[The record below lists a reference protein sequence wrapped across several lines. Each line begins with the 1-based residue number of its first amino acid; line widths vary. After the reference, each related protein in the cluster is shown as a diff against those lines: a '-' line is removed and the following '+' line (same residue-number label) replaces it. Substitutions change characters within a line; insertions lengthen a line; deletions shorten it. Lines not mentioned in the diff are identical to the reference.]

1 VGCRGVPLAQCGVL
15 PSCGYITVTFAN
27 LLGERHGS
35 EHEANIHSRKRRETA
50 LELLT
55 LLVFMNESEH
65 PGTARA
71 ARVTTSDL
79 SSVVRRHQRRE
90 VFKRH
95 AATCPACQDP
105 SNELC
110 EAGHR
115 LLKEAMRIAS
125 GVHNK

>member
-1 VGCRGVPLAQCGVL
+1 M
-15 PSCGYITVTFAN
+15 
-27 LLGERHGS
+27 
-35 EHEANIHSRKRRETA
+35 
-50 LELLT
+50 LT
-55 LLVFMNESEH
+55 LMVFMNESEP
-65 PGTARA
+65 PGTSRA

-95 AATCPACQDP
+95 AATCPVCQDAG
-105 SNELC
+105 NELC
-110 EAGHR
+110 EVGHR